1 MRIANIDGRL
11 SVVVDDGAVDVA
23 EATADRF
30 SADPVALYPR
40 WGEFLQWASESLPEV
55 NGSLVRTFRDEELG
69 PPSPRPAQVFAI
81 GANYREH
88 LEETDFAMPKAME
101 VFSKFPTAITGP
113 YSDLPLPT
121 ESVDWEAELV
131 VVIGRVAHHVSAG
144 DAWHYVAGF
153 TVGQDFS
160 ERPLQLST
168 TQWGLAKSFPAFG
181 PTGPFLVTID
191 ELANP
196 DDVNIECIVNGEQ
209 MQKGRTGEMIFSV
222 PEIIAGLTRV
232 CTLLPGDLIFTGTM
246 GGVGLTRT
254 PPRYLKAG
262 DEVVTRID
270 GIGALHNRCV
280 DGVAPAIHLTT
291 TGGK

>member
-1 MRIANIDGRL
+1 VRIANLEGRL
-11 SVVVDDGAVDVA
+11 SIIVDDGAVDVA

-30 SADPVALYPR
+30 SAEPAGVYPR
-40 WGEFLQWASESLPEV
+40 WDEFQEWARQSIPDLK
-55 NGSLVRTFRDEELG
+55 GSLVRPFRDEDLG

-88 LEETDFAMPKAME
+88 LEETQFAMPKAME

-113 YSDLPLPT
+113 YADLPLPT

-131 VVIGRVAHHVSAG
+131 VVIGRVAHQVPAG
-144 DAWHYVAGF
+144 DAWQYVAGL

-181 PTGPFLVTID
+181 PTGPFLATVD
-191 ELANP
+191 ELADP
-196 DDVNIECIVNGEQ
+196 DDVSIVCSVNGEQ

-222 PEIIAGLTRV
+222 PEIVAGLTRV

-254 PPRYLKAG
+254 PPRYLKVG

-270 GIGALHNRCV
+270 GIGELRNRCI
-280 DGVAPAIHLTT
+280 DGNAAPIQPTT